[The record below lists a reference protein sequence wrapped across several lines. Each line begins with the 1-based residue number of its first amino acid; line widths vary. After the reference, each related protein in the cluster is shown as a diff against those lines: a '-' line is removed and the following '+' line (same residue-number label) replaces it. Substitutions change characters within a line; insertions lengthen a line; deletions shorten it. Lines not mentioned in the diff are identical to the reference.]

1 MNNQNNISRA
11 WKQFF
16 GVKTLN
22 SLTQDPGS
30 EMELVGFEMQDE
42 KSWIRNSKKVKIV
55 QKLSPS
61 FQIPDPVPVLTR
73 QP

>member
-11 WKQFF
+11 WKQLF

-30 EMELVGFEMQDE
+30 EMGLVGFEMQDE
-42 KSWIRNSKKVKIV
+42 KNGSVIVKKSKMFK
-55 QKLSPS
+55 S
-61 FQIPDPVPVLTR
+61 
-73 QP
+73 